1 MLIKATDNILAQAN
15 VSSQW
20 AVKVKVTI
28 ATEVRAKISDG
39 WHGRES
45 FRQLA
50 PNQGL

>member
-1 MLIKATDNILAQAN
+1 VLIKATDNILAQAQAN

-20 AVKVKVTI
+20 VVKVRI